1 MGFGTRV
8 IYTPAGQCPVKLKG
22 IDYNDVLEWSN
33 LIMESGREKRL
44 NYLPSAILFFSQ
56 QFYGVHTKEYNV
68 IKEHIA
74 NIFNSNPSID
84 VEKLERKEIKEE
96 EVNVV
101 EDEVEKNIIKYKKK
115 KKNK

>member
-33 LIMESGREKRL
+33 LIMESGREKGL

-56 QFYGVHTKEYNV
+56 QFYGVHTKEYNI

-115 KKNK
+115 KK